1 MRSYPLN
8 SSQAAARIL
17 ALSMLAD
24 GHVSRDELRVLD
36 EPGVHGN
43 LGLDDET
50 WQQVLLELCEDLQ
63 GGHRL
68 AWAQACQ
75 VDARTL
81 DQVLD
86 EVSDPALRRR
96 LLALCRDVVEAD
108 GQVTEDE
115 WGVLSAAVNRWC
127 LHYEVVSG
135 QLGDATVGDQALA
148 LAPTR

>member
-36 EPGVHGN
+36 GPEVYGT

-86 EVSDPALRRR
+86 EVSDLALRRR

-127 LHYEVVSG
+127 LHFEVVSG
-135 QLGDATVGDQALA
+135 QLGDETVGDVALT
-148 LAPTR
+148 PTR